1 MILPE
6 HEANRFLAQAGVPV
20 VPLFCIDS
28 REDLLTRTGTMGY
41 PVVLKL
47 SSSRH
52 THKTEAGCVFL
63 NLETEAQVLEA
74 YEILLNRRD
83 ELDPE
88 GVIILEPMAGP
99 GAELF
104 LGVQDHPQFGA
115 VMSFGLGGIWL
126 ELNPD
131 VSFRLIPAEQWDF
144 REMLRE
150 LKTWPALSKGFRH
163 LPPVDEGLVLQ
174 LMQKV
179 SELIQAHP
187 EVRELDL
194 NPILVVRDGPVVVD
208 ATVVLHGDRQ
218 AHGRVESAPGE

>member
-6 HEANRFLAQAGVPV
+6 HEANRFLAEAGVPV
-20 VPLFCIDS
+20 VSLYCIDS
-28 REDLLTRTGTMGY
+28 REELLTRARTTGY

-63 NLETEAQVLEA
+63 NLGTEAQVLEA
-74 YEILLNRRD
+74 YETLLNRRD
-83 ELDPE
+83 DLDPE

-99 GAELF
+99 GAEFF

-131 VSFRLIPAEQWDF
+131 VSFRLLPAEGWDF
-144 REMLRE
+144 GEMLSE
-150 LKTWPALSKGFRH
+150 LKTWPALTKGFRH
-163 LPPVDEGLVLQ
+163 LPPVEEELMLR

-179 SELIQAHP
+179 SGLITAHP
-187 EVRELDL
+187 EIRELDL
-194 NPILVVRDGPVVVD
+194 NPIIVGQDGPVVVD
-208 ATVVLHGDRQ
+208 AVVVLHASPDPR
-218 AHGRVESAPGE
+218 ES